1 MLKLLSIARKDI
13 LLLLRDKAGLAV
25 LFLMPTALV
34 LVISLVHDTALKATQ
49 NPTLKLLLVNQDT
62 GSLSETIE
70 ERLRQSGSFQVHT
83 HGGSRIPTL
92 EEAKR
97 ALARGDFKV
106 CIFIPQ
112 GTSRSFDTLAGKLMS
127 SLVPA
132 GTYPPG
138 LSPPQPQISLDKLRE
153 QALARVQVM
162 LDPALPEL
170 FRETIMNA
178 LSRSI
183 IMTEMETILNSLSS
197 TSGSGAGTLV
207 NRLSASSFSKYDGIL
222 VEIKEEFIFDPKKG
236 MLPTSTQ
243 QNVPAWTMFAMFF
256 IVVPLSGYLINER
269 QQGILKRIMVAP
281 VSYFTVL
288 LAKVIVYLLV
298 CLSQF
303 LLMLFVGFK
312 ILPLFGSPKLEIGS
326 NYPALMLVA
335 TAAALAA
342 IGFGLAIGT
351 IMRSQQ
357 QASTFGA
364 VIIIIAAALGGV
376 MVPVYAM
383 PEFMQKLSTISPLAW
398 GLNAFLDVFLRHGSL
413 TSVLPNVGR
422 LLGFFV
428 VTIVISFGYYIWQRE

>member
-1 MLKLLSIARKDI
+1 MLKLLSIAKKDI

-62 GSLSETIE
+62 GSLSQTIE

-83 HGGSRIPTL
+83 LIDSQIPTL
-92 EEAKR
+92 EEAKS
-97 ALARGDFKV
+97 ALARGNFKV
-106 CIFIPQ
+106 CIFIPE
-112 GTSRSFDTLAGKLMS
+112 GTSRTFDTLAGKIIS
-127 SLVPA
+127 SLAPS
-132 GTYPPG
+132 GTYPG
-138 LSPPQPQISLDKLRE
+138 LPSPQPQISLDTLRE
-153 QALARVQVM
+153 QALAKVQVM
-162 LDPALPEL
+162 LDPALPGL
-170 FRETIMNA
+170 FKETIMNA
-178 LSRSI
+178 LSRSV

-197 TSGSGAGTLV
+197 TTGSGTFAS
-207 NRLSASSFSKYDGIL
+207 RLSASNFSKYDGIL
-222 VEIKEEFIFDPKKG
+222 VEITEDFVFDPGKG

-269 QQGILKRIMVAP
+269 RQGILKRIMVAP

-288 LAKVIVYLLV
+288 LAKVVVYLLV

-326 NYPALMLVA
+326 SHLALMLVA

-342 IGFGLAIGT
+342 IGFGLAVGT
-351 IMRSQQ
+351 IMRNQQ

-383 PEFMQKLSTISPLAW
+383 PELMQKLSAISPLAW

-422 LLGFFV
+422 LLGFFA
-428 VTIVISFGYYIWQRE
+428 VTMVMSFGYYLWQRD